1 MIFLPV
7 RLLLSLAIFAI
18 GSIRPLRTLAIVL
31 AISTGLVMQ
40 HRLQENKPLLGDFLP
55 PAASTADTMSAASDL
70 TALIISVADDTGP

>member
-18 GSIRPLRTLAIVL
+18 GSVRPLRTLAIAL

-40 HRLQENKPLLGDFLP
+40 HRLQENKPLLGDLLP
-55 PAASTADTMSAASDL
+55 PAASTAETMTAAGDL
-70 TALIISVADDTGP
+70 TSLIIDVAADAGP